1 MKKSIVNFCLIVI
14 GILLLNSCENEELAE
29 TVSTSQ
35 QLPTNTSIDVDKSEI
50 PNVVGFLQN
59 KTKNGLEI
67 KLAGKSNTSYTGEL
81 DLESIKAIIHEQGSE
96 TYTFNIKDKN
106 RYQSFSNLH
115 ASIRDGKLYTYI
127 LTYEFDKSFYDHFD
141 FAKYSGIITLSNLEG
156 EILNVTTLEEGAQV
170 NELAKTHHDCSTVT
184 FRPSN
189 SDDCHRPYEAMCPD
203 VAYDYTHCESILDS
217 TGGLPWNNCMSCNNS
232 NNGPG
237 SNYNNNNGL
246 GGSGN
251 GGDGSLGDNQLS
263 NSIIYDGR
271 FIDNL
276 ANVLGRP
283 IGLAESAW
291 IFSSEENYE
300 LTQDIRSLISSNKD
314 FLTGI
319 VDPAVLA
326 LGNSILDAS
335 VANDLTN
342 AQTVSIFRL
351 LIENGNAALSFTFF
365 TELIK
370 AKTSENVLEREIA
383 NGIIQSLENNTVFDF
398 SPYISSNAQTIS
410 TGPTG
415 TCPSPPC
422 DPTDDFEVIFSYGGE
437 LIQGLSDAF
446 YSSILRSYEWWV
458 SNEREGRFVRQVLE
472 YKEIDFHR
480 DIDDETLGEMFI
492 VRYDGNQLVIEWDA
506 GLGVD
511 LVGLGFDI
519 LDVATIISPS
529 RGGGAFLAVNGGTR
543 ITAAAMKT
551 YLAKLKEIAET
562 TLAGGRGYKSF
573 NKFKAIEGNASSG
586 NALHHIV
593 EQNGYKRLNQQ
604 KFGKTNIHNT
614 KNIIDIPNGAGE
626 LHRRVT
632 GYYNSI
638 TPFTNGKTVREWLST
653 QSFQEQY
660 DFGIRILR
668 ELGWDGITGIID

>member
-1 MKKSIVNFCLIVI
+1 MKKRIVNFCLIVI
-14 GILLLNSCENEELAE
+14 GILLLNSCENEQLVD
-29 TVSTSQ
+29 TVSASQ
-35 QLPTNTSIDVDKSEI
+35 QLPTNTSIAVDKNEI

-59 KTKNGLEI
+59 KTKDGLEI

-96 TYTFNIKDKN
+96 TYTFNIKDQN

-115 ASIRDGKLYTYI
+115 ASIRDGKLYTYV

-141 FAKYSGIITLSNLEG
+141 FARYSGTITLSNLEG
-156 EILNVTTLEEGAQV
+156 EILNVSRLEEGAQV
-170 NELAKTHHDCSTVT
+170 DTLAKTHHDCSTVT
-184 FRPSN
+184 FRPGDSY
-189 SDDCHRPYEAMCPD
+189 CERPYAGACDGPPE
-203 VAYDYTHCESILDS
+203 YDYTHCESILDS
-217 TGGLPWNNCMSCNNS
+217 TGGLPWNNCMSCDDTIT
-232 NNGPG
+232 GPG

-246 GGSGN
+246 GGSSN

-263 NSIIYDGR
+263 NVIIYDGR
-271 FIDNL
+271 FVDNL
-276 ANVLGRP
+276 SNLLGRP
-283 IGLAESAW
+283 IGLAESGW
-291 IFSSEENYE
+291 IFSSQQNYE
-300 LTQDIRSLISSNKD
+300 VATEITNLISRDNLFSDVTNPEV
-314 FLTGI
+314 I
-319 VDPAVLA
+319 A
-326 LGNSILDAS
+326 LGNTILDAS
-335 VANDLTN
+335 IANNLTT
-342 AQTVSIFRL
+342 AQALSL
-351 LIENGNAALSFTFF
+351 LNLIKENGDSALSFTFF

-370 AKTSENVLEREIA
+370 ANTSENALEREIA
-383 NGIIQSLENNTVFDF
+383 NGIIQSIENNTIFDF
-398 SPYISSNAQTIS
+398 SPYINPNAQTTS

-415 TCPSPPC
+415 ICPSPPC
-422 DPTDDFEVIFSYGGE
+422 DPTDDFEVVFSYGGE

-458 SNEREGRFVRQVLE
+458 SDEREGRWVRQVLE
-472 YKEIDFHR
+472 YKEIDFDQ

-492 VRYDGNQLVIEWDA
+492 VRYDGNQLVIKWDA

-511 LVGLGFDI
+511 LVDLGFDI

-529 RGGGAFLAVNGGTR
+529 RGGGAFLAVNGGAR
-543 ITAAAMKT
+543 ITAATMKT

-562 TLAGGRGYKSF
+562 TLARGRGYSSF
-573 NKFKAIEGNASSG
+573 DKFKAVEGNASSG

-660 DFGIRILR
+660 DFGIKVLR